1 MQQRPFLL
9 NICLSFSQVELAK
22 YMCENHASFSSKLQP
37 CCEKPLLQ
45 KAHCLA
51 EVEHD
56 EMPTDLPS
64 PAATYVEDKEV
75 CKNYAEAKDVF
86 LGM

>member
-22 YMCENHASFSSKLQP
+22 YMCENQASISSKLQT
-37 CCEKPLLQ
+37 CCEKPVLQ
-45 KAHCLA
+45 KGHCLA
-51 EVEHD
+51 EVERD
-56 EMPTDLPS
+56 DMPADLAPL
-64 PAATYVEDKEV
+64 AADFVEDKDV

-86 LGM
+86 LGT